1 MLLILLLC
9 LFFPSTVSALNYQD
23 TAQVSISAS
32 IGDNRITIFG
42 YTSPHSRV
50 ELSSPRVFAV
60 TYSDDTGYWLFDKVL
75 LPKNP
80 LDLCL
85 NSTDENGRYTAPVCI
100 PAPPPTNYHTD
111 TGPILLPP
119 TISLDRDQIN
129 PYETVVTSGQ
139 SIPNSQVYLLFFKVN
154 DSGLSFPRQIFA
166 YSLPPLLAATDSQGN
181 FSVNLPTAYN
191 SDYRLYASSRFKD
204 NYSPKSNTLI
214 YILPSLFIL
223 FLQKYPFL
231 AYLLPLFFFSLMT
244 LFYLLHLRHLKSIPV
259 IIPPPFVRHLPVPRY
274 LPAIR
279 QISLQPYSPHHPATT
294 SCRLR
299 KSHPNP
305 PKSKL
310 QSL

>member
-1 MLLILLLC
+1 MLLVLALFLL
-9 LFFPSTVSALNYQD
+9 FPTPVSAINYQD

-32 IGDNRITIFG
+32 IGENRVTIFG
-42 YTSPHSRV
+42 YTSPYSRV

-60 TYSDDTGYWLFDKVL
+60 TYSDATGYWLFDKVL

-85 NSTDENGRYTAPVCI
+85 NSTDENSRYTAPVCI

-129 PYETVVTSGQ
+129 PYDTVITSGQ
-139 SIPNSQVYLLFFKVN
+139 SIPNSQVYLHFYKVN
-154 DSGLSFPRQIFA
+154 DSATSFPKSIFA
-166 YSLPPLLAATDSQGN
+166 YSLPPLLAITDSQGN

-214 YILPSLFIL
+214 YLLPSLFIL

-231 AYLLPLFFFSLMT
+231 AYLLPLFFLSLMV
-244 LFYLLHLRHLKSIPV
+244 LFYLLHLLYRQKSSPI
-259 IIPPPFVRHLPVPRY
+259 IIPPPFTRHLPTPRH
-274 LPAIR
+274 LPALR
-279 QISLQPYSPHHPATT
+279 QVSLAAVNNSPAISPSRSPAITL
-294 SCRLR
+294 CRL
-299 KSHPNP
+299 KPS
-305 PKSKL
+305 
-310 QSL
+310 SL

>member
-100 PAPPPTNYHTD
+100 PAPPPTNYPHRHW
-111 TGPILLPP
+111 PNFLP

-129 PYETVVTSGQ
+129 PYETVVTSGR
-139 SIPNSQVYLLFFKVN
+139 SIPNSQVYLHFYNQRLR
-154 DSGLSFPRQIFA
+154 SQLPRQIFA
-166 YSLPPLLAATDSQGN
+166 
-181 FSVNLPTAYN
+181 
-191 SDYRLYASSRFKD
+191 
-204 NYSPKSNTLI
+204 
-214 YILPSLFIL
+214 ILC
-223 FLQKYPFL
+223 
-231 AYLLPLFFFSLMT
+231 
-244 LFYLLHLRHLKSIPV
+244 
-259 IIPPPFVRHLPVPRY
+259 
-274 LPAIR
+274 
-279 QISLQPYSPHHPATT
+279 HHF
-294 SCRLR
+294 
-299 KSHPNP
+299 
-305 PKSKL
+305 
-310 QSL
+310 